1 MGGKYKKVILSV
13 LYTALILLV
22 WRLAYHIQI
31 PLLDRSLITPGESMF
46 GFLDVFSGGALS
58 NYSIVALGVS
68 PYITASIVVNLLQMD
83 IVPAF
88 RNGPRKAKSESG
100 SSTR

>member
-1 MGGKYKKVILSV
+1 MAGKYKKVILSV
-13 LYTALILLV
+13 LYTALILLI

-31 PLLDRSLITPGESMF
+31 PLLDRSLITHGESMF

-68 PYITASIVVNLLQMD
+68 PTSRLPL
-83 IVPAF
+83 
-88 RNGPRKAKSESG
+88 S
-100 SSTR
+100 